1 MKPAVRA
8 RWAGV
13 RLAKPRWD
21 IQIVSW
27 GRAGSEN
34 NVMSD
39 RIIDFQDWLQTDAG
53 RYLLAWEQ
61 GQADALVADM
71 FGFHAL
77 QLGMRYL
84 HGLAHNRM
92 PHRWLA
98 VQEPSQEMPEPG
110 VATALSTSRDV
121 PNEDPHNA
129 QQTTPCHANA
139 QPSVVGYRSDM
150 GTGPTIA
157 LVTDFSALPF
167 PAASLDLVLMPHSL
181 ELSMDAHATLR
192 EVERVLVPQ
201 GRVLIYGFNPVGL
214 WALRQARSRLWA
226 SLTGGRWP
234 GQGYLPIAGEYIG
247 YWRLRDWLR
256 LLDFEVEIVRFG
268 CYVPAVSSPTWLQ
281 RFAWMERLGPRWWP
295 IFGSSYLV
303 VAVKRVR
310 GVRMLGSL
318 WKPARSRVPRQVP
331 ASQSNQ
337 DALRKEQRQ

>member
-1 MKPAVRA
+1 MSD
-8 RWAGV
+8 WAS
-13 RLAKPRWD
+13 RLGISKK
-21 IQIVSW
+21 VSW
-27 GRAGSEN
+27 GRADSEN
-34 NVMSD
+34 NLMSD
-39 RIIDFQDWLQTDAG
+39 RIIDLQDWLQTDAG
-53 RYLLAWEQ
+53 RYMLAWEQ

-77 QLGMRYL
+77 QLGMPHLR
-84 HGLAHNRM
+84 GLEQNRM

-98 VQEPSQEMPEPG
+98 VQEPPEDFSEP
-110 VATALSTSRDV
+110 ALASSPLTSKDTQI
-121 PNEDPHNA
+121 DGSHKA
-129 QQTTPCHANA
+129 HQTPTDDANSRPSLA
-139 QPSVVGYRSDM
+139 GQSHEANTMPSV
-150 GTGPTIA
+150 A

-201 GRVLIYGFNPVGL
+201 GRVLICGFNPVGL
-214 WALRQARSRLWA
+214 WALRQARSRLWE

-234 GQGYLPIAGEYIG
+234 GRGYLPVAGEYIG

-268 CYVPAVSSPTWLQ
+268 CYVPAVSSPSWLQ

-303 VAVKRVR
+303 VGVKRVR
-310 GVRMLGSL
+310 GVRILGSV
-318 WKPARSRVPRQVP
+318 WKPARARVPRQVP

-337 DALRKEQRQ
+337 DAVHKEQSH

>member
-1 MKPAVRA
+1 
-8 RWAGV
+8 
-13 RLAKPRWD
+13 
-21 IQIVSW
+21 
-27 GRAGSEN
+27 
-34 NVMSD
+34 MSD
-39 RIIDFQDWLQTDAG
+39 QIIDLHDWLQTDAG
-53 RYLLAWEQ
+53 RYMLAWEQ
-61 GQADALVADM
+61 GQADAMVADM

-77 QLGMRYL
+77 QLGMPQL
-84 HGLAHNRM
+84 QGLAHNRM

-98 VQEPSQEMPEPG
+98 VQELPEELPGLGVPSTPPACSATQTDGAPIAHPMPFGE
-110 VATALSTSRDV
+110 ATAQ
-121 PNEDPHNA
+121 PA
-129 QQTTPCHANA
+129 TPGQGA
-139 QPSVVGYRSDM
+139 QPQPGLS
-150 GTGPTIA
+150 IA

-167 PAASLDLVLMPHSL
+167 SAASLDLVLMPHSL

-201 GRVLIYGFNPVGL
+201 GRVLICGFNPVGL
-214 WALRQARSRLWA
+214 WALRQARSRLWE

-234 GQGYLPIAGEYIG
+234 GQGYLPVAGEYIG

-268 CYVPAVSSPTWLQ
+268 CYVPAVSSPSWLQ

-337 DALRKEQRQ
+337 DVLHKEHRH

>member
-1 MKPAVRA
+1 
-8 RWAGV
+8 
-13 RLAKPRWD
+13 
-21 IQIVSW
+21 
-27 GRAGSEN
+27 
-34 NVMSD
+34 MSD
-39 RIIDFQDWLQTDAG
+39 RIIDLQDWLQTDAG
-53 RYLLAWEQ
+53 RYMLAWEQ

-77 QLGMRYL
+77 QLGMPHLR
-84 HGLAHNRM
+84 GLEQNRM

-98 VQEPSQEMPEPG
+98 VQEPPEDFSEP
-110 VATALSTSRDV
+110 ALASSPLTSKDTQI
-121 PNEDPHNA
+121 DGSHKA
-129 QQTTPCHANA
+129 HQTPTDDANSRPSLA
-139 QPSVVGYRSDM
+139 GQSHEANTMPSV
-150 GTGPTIA
+150 A

-201 GRVLIYGFNPVGL
+201 GRVLICGFNPVGL
-214 WALRQARSRLWA
+214 WALRQARSRLWE

-234 GQGYLPIAGEYIG
+234 GRGYLPVAGEYIG

-268 CYVPAVSSPTWLQ
+268 CYVPAVSSPSWLQ

-303 VAVKRVR
+303 VGVKRVR
-310 GVRMLGSL
+310 GVRILGSV
-318 WKPARSRVPRQVP
+318 WKPARARVPRQVP

-337 DALRKEQRQ
+337 DSAHKEQSH

>member
-1 MKPAVRA
+1 M
-8 RWAGV
+8 
-13 RLAKPRWD
+13 
-21 IQIVSW
+21 
-27 GRAGSEN
+27 SE
-34 NVMSD
+34 
-39 RIIDFQDWLQTDAG
+39 RIIDLQDWLQTDAG
-53 RYLLAWEQ
+53 RYMLAWEQ
-61 GQADALVADM
+61 GQSDALVADM

-77 QLGMRYL
+77 QLGMPQL
-84 HGLAHNRM
+84 QGLAHNRM

-98 VQEPSQEMPEPG
+98 VQEPCEGLPEPE
-110 VATALSTSRDV
+110 VTLAL
-121 PNEDPHNA
+121 PP
-129 QQTTPCHANA
+129 
-139 QPSVVGYRSDM
+139 
-150 GTGPTIA
+150 A

-181 ELSMDAHATLR
+181 EVSMDAHATLR

-201 GRVLIYGFNPVGL
+201 GRVLICGFNPVGL
-214 WALRQARSRLWA
+214 WALRQARSRLWE

-234 GQGYLPIAGEYIG
+234 GQGYLPVAGEYIG

-268 CYVPAVSSPTWLQ
+268 CYVPAVSSPAWLQ

>member
-1 MKPAVRA
+1 M
-8 RWAGV
+8 
-13 RLAKPRWD
+13 
-21 IQIVSW
+21 

-39 RIIDFQDWLQTDAG
+39 RIIDLHDWLQTDAG
-53 RYLLAWEQ
+53 RYLLTWEQ
-61 GQADALVADM
+61 GQLDALVADM

-77 QLGMRYL
+77 QLGMPPL
-84 HGLAHNRM
+84 QGLAHNRM

-98 VQEPSQEMPEPG
+98 VQEPQELWPQQAQGMPAGTLDAPG
-110 VATALSTSRDV
+110 DGGDATPAGHMDV
-121 PNEDPHNA
+121 SKA
-129 QQTTPCHANA
+129 A
-139 QPSVVGYRSDM
+139 QPHGDGAPMQGAGLRS
-150 GTGPTIA
+150 A

-181 ELSMDAHATLR
+181 EASPDAHATLR

-201 GRVLIYGFNPVGL
+201 GRVVICGFNPVGL
-214 WALRQARSRLWA
+214 WALRQARSRLWE

-234 GQGYLPIAGEYIG
+234 GQGYVPQAGEYIG

-256 LLDFEVEIVRFG
+256 LLDFEVEVVRFG
-268 CYVPAVSSPTWLQ
+268 CYVPAVSRPTWLQ

-310 GVRMLGSL
+310 GVRMLGSV
-318 WKPARSRVPRQVP
+318 WKSKRSPVPRQVP
-331 ASQSNQ
+331 AGQSNQ
-337 DALRKEQRQ
+337 DALHKEQTH

>member
-1 MKPAVRA
+1 
-8 RWAGV
+8 
-13 RLAKPRWD
+13 
-21 IQIVSW
+21 
-27 GRAGSEN
+27 
-34 NVMSD
+34 MSD
-39 RIIDFQDWLQTDAG
+39 RIIDLQDWLQTDAG
-53 RYLLAWEQ
+53 RYMLAWEQ
-61 GQADALVADM
+61 SQADAMVADM

-77 QLGMRYL
+77 QLGMPQL
-84 HGLAHNRM
+84 QGLAHNRM

-98 VQEPSQEMPEPG
+98 VQEPPEELPELEVSSTPPACNATQKEVAPIVPIPLG
-110 VATALSTSRDV
+110 EATAQAAT
-121 PNEDPHNA
+121 A
-129 QQTTPCHANA
+129 GQGA
-139 QPSVVGYRSDM
+139 QPQPGLS
-150 GTGPTIA
+150 PA

-167 PAASLDLVLMPHSL
+167 PAASLDLVVMPHSL

-201 GRVLIYGFNPVGL
+201 GRVLICGFNPVGL
-214 WALRQARSRLWA
+214 WALRQARSRLWE

-234 GQGYLPIAGEYIG
+234 GQGYLPVAGEYIG

-268 CYVPAVSSPTWLQ
+268 CYVPAVSSPSWLQ

-318 WKPARSRVPRQVP
+318 WKPARARVPRQVP

-337 DALRKEQRQ
+337 DALHQEQKH